1 MGRIILHSIQ
11 ICVYNNLQSSITTY
25 SYSKEKNMRVF
36 FYSIRKQIKLYY
48 VSTCEEQYKL
58 IYILDHLLS
67 TSMLWSK
74 HYYLNFIK
82 YETDTQI
89 G

>member
-1 MGRIILHSIQ
+1 M
-11 ICVYNNLQSSITTY
+11 
-25 SYSKEKNMRVF
+25 
-36 FYSIRKQIKLYY
+36 YY
-48 VSTCEEQYKL
+48 ASMCEEQFKI
-58 IYILDHLLS
+58 IYILDQLLS

-74 HYYLNFIK
+74 NYYLNFIK

>member
-1 MGRIILHSIQ
+1 M
-11 ICVYNNLQSSITTY
+11 
-25 SYSKEKNMRVF
+25 
-36 FYSIRKQIKLYY
+36 YY
-48 VSTCEEQYKL
+48 ASTHKEQYKL
-58 IYILDHLLS
+58 IYTLDNLLS